1 MGEMLHAPEYAYP
14 RTHFF
19 SPNLGLKIEASS
31 FKLQSLLLPLA
42 GTPAQQQAGA
52 LLTGVSVPC
61 RAVSCCV
68 VLQVKLD
75 ALPPTATYHRG
86 ASTDEEAEE
95 KDMKKPQ
102 TVHS

>member
-1 MGEMLHAPEYAYP
+1 
-14 RTHFF
+14 
-19 SPNLGLKIEASS
+19 
-31 FKLQSLLLPLA
+31 
-42 GTPAQQQAGA
+42 
-52 LLTGVSVPC
+52 
-61 RAVSCCV
+61 